1 MKNEMNLNETPTPET
16 DAAEFPVM
24 TFPSRDNP
32 LVVRSII
39 VRNLERRLTVAR
51 EALETLAK
59 LGNGQHYGNS
69 DGNIIAFNALTQT
82 APKP

>member
-1 MKNEMNLNETPTPET
+1 MNIDGIPTPET

-39 VRNLERRLTVAR
+39 VRNLERRLTIAR
-51 EALETLAK
+51 EALMAIADK
-59 LGNGQHYGNS
+59 S
-69 DGNIIAFNALTQT
+69 ANIEHAERMADKALKQT

>member
-1 MKNEMNLNETPTPET
+1 MHETPTPKT

-39 VRNLERRLTVAR
+39 VRNLERRLTIAR
-51 EALETLAK
+51 KALERVTLWSTENSVLAVAK
-59 LGNGQHYGNS
+59 Q
-69 DGNIIAFNALTQT
+69 ALTQT